1 MQFTSVILFFLSL
14 SAVNSLKILI
24 VNPVFGRSH
33 LMFLGKLADT
43 YVKGGH
49 EVVIF
54 EPDLAG
60 DDPILNVTSSHLA
73 RIIRRPKDFELDHPF
88 SKVQEQTWTL
98 DTGDSIKA
106 FEAMLACSK
115 AFALSCESILTDG
128 KLLADLRAEKF
139 DIAVAEFLTVC
150 PYALYKQIGIKKYI
164 TASATPLG
172 SSMLS
177 YMGVASAYS
186 FVPEFFRV
194 PPIKMSF
201 MQRLE
206 NLIGAKLAELFFFNY
221 FIGDVIK
228 VVRIRIPEFD
238 FANALSESSYVFVNA
253 EEHLNYPQ
261 PITHK
266 IINVGGLGLNK
277 PKPLSDE
284 YEKILTS
291 SKRGVVLVS
300 FGSIA
305 QSANMPPAIKQAFL
319 DTFSAFPDLTFIW
332 KYENSSDNIA
342 ANHSNLHT
350 RSWTPQ
356 LDLLAD
362 KRVIGFLTHG
372 GINSIAEACIHGTN
386 LICVPLFGDQLRN
399 CKMLEER
406 KLGVSLGKTELS
418 DSNVIINAI
427 KTITENAEYSAR
439 AKETS
444 EMMQNKPMS
453 PAEAVLRYT
462 EFAARFDVASSLD
475 IYGRRLNV
483 IAFYNLDIFAFLI
496 LLVFLLLY
504 VSFVVLRYAFR
515 FSFRL
520 FGKFPNKSTKSKS
533 E

>member
-1 MQFTSVILFFLSL
+1 
-14 SAVNSLKILI
+14 
-24 VNPVFGRSH
+24 
-33 LMFLGKLADT
+33 MFLGKLADT

-54 EPDLAG
+54 EPALAE
-60 DDPILNVTSSHLA
+60 DDPMLNVTSSQLA

-88 SKVQEQTWTL
+88 SKVQEQTWTMEA
-98 DTGDSIKA
+98 GDSIKA

-115 AFALSCESILTDG
+115 GFALSCESILADE
-128 KLLADLRAEKF
+128 KLLADLRAEEF

-150 PYALYKQIGIKKYI
+150 PYALYKKIGIKKYI

-172 SSMLS
+172 SSMIS

-186 FVPEFFRV
+186 SVPEFFRV
-194 PPIKMSF
+194 PPIKIVWTIF
-201 MQRLE
+201 F
-206 NLIGAKLAELFFFNY
+206 GAKLAEFFFFRF
-221 FIGDVIK
+221 FIHDVIE
-228 VVRIRIPEFD
+228 VVRRTYPDFD

-277 PKPLSDE
+277 PKPLSDD
-284 YEKILTS
+284 YEKILAS

-305 QSANMPPAIKQAFL
+305 QSANMPPATKQAFL
-319 DTFSAFPDLTFIW
+319 DTFTAFPNLTFIW
-332 KYENSSDNIA
+332 KYENSSDDIA
-342 ANHSNLHT
+342 ANHSNVYT
-350 RSWTPQ
+350 RPWTPQ

-362 KRVIGFLTHG
+362 ARVIGFLTHG
-372 GINSIAEACIHGTN
+372 GINSIAESCIHGTN

-399 CKMLEER
+399 CRMIEER
-406 KLGVSLGKTELS
+406 KLGVSLGKSELS
-418 DSNVIINAI
+418 DSNVIIDAI

-453 PAEAVLRYT
+453 AAETVLRYT

-483 IAFYNLDIFAFLI
+483 IAFYNLDVFALLI
-496 LLVFLLLY
+496 LLVLLVLY
-504 VSFVVLRYAFR
+504 VSYVVLRSAFR
-515 FSFRL
+515 LSFRL
-520 FGKFPNKSTKSKS
+520 FGKLLAKSAKSKG